1 MEESEFGPRCDV
13 TCTVDACDLSLVL
26 FTLGSIIAVMPAAIA
41 AHLVHPEALE
51 AASSLLDVA
60 NLAHQLAETTGA
72 EGWA

>member
-1 MEESEFGPRCDV
+1 
-13 TCTVDACDLSLVL
+13 
-26 FTLGSIIAVMPAAIA
+26 
-41 AHLVHPEALE
+41 LVHPEALE